1 MAASKIQ
8 TGCQPEALIQ
18 IRLLPTAWLYSQ
30 FRAGTLT
37 LDTGLGSYFDAD
49 RLANAGELQNVI
61 WFLEDEGG
69 QNNGYVALAESALGT
84 DLAGIKADSNGAYD
98 VVALNLF
105 TPMATWLR
113 ISWRLFPSPRR
124 PAVFC
129 LAWGPWFVSNALPKT
144 DVPDPA

>member
-49 RLANAGELQNVI
+49 RLANAGELQNAI
-61 WFLEDEGG
+61 GFLEDEGDRTMVMSRWL
-69 QNNGYVALAESALGT
+69 NPHWARIWPES
-84 DLAGIKADSNGAYD
+84 
-98 VVALNLF
+98 
-105 TPMATWLR
+105 
-113 ISWRLFPSPRR
+113 RR
-124 PAVFC
+124 TRTE
-129 LAWGPWFVSNALPKT
+129 LMML
-144 DVPDPA
+144 

>member
-37 LDTGLGSYFDAD
+37 LHTGLGSYFDAD
-49 RLANAGELQNVI
+49 RLANAGGLQNAI

-98 VVALNLF
+98 VVALNRFDANGNLAQNQSAVVPEPTTAGCFLLGLGALVCIQRF
-105 TPMATWLR
+105 TQN
-113 ISWRLFPSPRR
+113 RR
-124 PAVFC
+124 
-129 LAWGPWFVSNALPKT
+129 S
-144 DVPDPA
+144 

>member
-49 RLANAGELQNVI
+49 RLANAGELQNAI
-61 WFLEDEGG
+61 WFLEGEGG

-84 DLAGIKADSNGAYD
+84 DLAGIEADANGAYG

-105 TPMATWLR
+105 SNGGLAQDQLAVVPVPEPTTAGCFLLGLGALACFQRFTQK
-113 ISWRLFPSPRR
+113 RR
-124 PAVFC
+124 F
-129 LAWGPWFVSNALPKT
+129 
-144 DVPDPA
+144 